1 MTLSLGAIR
10 ECLDGVNP
18 SILATC
24 SRAGIPNV
32 TYLSQAFYVDDQHLA
47 LSFQFFNKTRQ
58 NVLENPRARLVVWH
72 PITAAMYRVDV
83 RYLRTET
90 SGATY
95 ERMRAMLAGIASHTG
110 MASVF
115 RLQGAD
121 IYRVLSIEAL
131 PSRLALPDEP
141 RAPRLPGLRAACE
154 RLTRVDDYPQ
164 LLSEALSTLGQ
175 HMAVTHGMVLAYD
188 GVRGILYAVASM
200 GYERSGVGA
209 EIALGSG
216 VIGVAARERTAIRIT
231 HVTNDRAYLT
241 AVRSSAERQGAR
253 LAQEIAWPGLSSPG
267 SQVALPLVAGDQLLG
282 VMFVES
288 ERDGRFAHDD
298 EDALSVFAS
307 QLAWAMQA
315 LQRVDDDERAPP
327 PAPAPALSGK
337 RARVRRYREDDSIF
351 IDDEYVIKGVAGAIL
366 WAMVCDHTSTGRDSF
381 TNRELRLDPRI
392 NLPEVGDNLEA
403 RLVLLQRRLVD
414 RDVCVKLARIGRG
427 RLRLEVARPL
437 DLVEIG

>member
-1 MTLSLGAIR
+1 MTVTLGAIR
-10 ECLDGVNP
+10 ECLDGLTP
-18 SILATC
+18 AILATC
-24 SRAGIPNV
+24 SRAGVPNV
-32 TYLSQAFYVDDQHLA
+32 TYLSQAFYLDDQHIA

-58 NVLENPRARLVVWH
+58 NVLENPRARLMVWH

-110 MASVF
+110 MAGVF
-115 RLQGAD
+115 KLQGAD

-131 PSRLALPDEP
+131 PSRQVAPDEP

-154 RLTRVDDYPQ
+154 RLARAVDYAQ
-164 LLSEALSTLGQ
+164 LLSEALSALGQ
-175 HMAVTHGMVLAYD
+175 HLSVTHAMVLAHD
-188 GVRGILYAVASM
+188 GARGALYAVASM

-209 EIALGSG
+209 EIAIGSG
-216 VIGVAARERTAIRIT
+216 VIGVAARERTAIRLT
-231 HVTNDRAYLT
+231 HVTSDRAYLT
-241 AVRSSAERQGAR
+241 AVRSSAERQGVK
-253 LAQEIAWPGLSSPG
+253 LEQEIAWPGLPSPG
-267 SQVALPLVAGDQLLG
+267 SQVAVPLVACDQLLG
-282 VMFVES
+282 VLFVES

-298 EDALSVFAS
+298 EDALAMFAS

-315 LQRVDDDERAPP
+315 LQRVDDDERPQ
-327 PAPAPALSGK
+327 PASPAPALSGK
-337 RARVRRYREDDSIF
+337 RARVRHYREDDSVF

-366 WAMVCDHTSTGRDSF
+366 WAMVCDHAATGRDSF

-392 NLPEVGDNLEA
+392 KLPEVGDNLEA

-414 RDVCVKLARIGRG
+414 RDACIKLVRVGRG

-437 DLVEIG
+437 EPVEIG